1 MNENLELAKQL
12 SQIFSNNHK
21 MIATAESCTGGG
33 LLVLI

>member
-21 MIATAESCTGGG
+21 MIATAESCTGG